1 VSTAAASGTRRRR
14 LFRLTALVAALMAAA
29 NAQAYFTANGN
40 GAGNSN
46 AGTLGAP
53 TLSGTPG
60 AGTATLTWSSVSPPA
75 SGSVSYYVK
84 RNGGNPGGNCPTSAA
99 PSAVL
104 TCTDSGLAAGT
115 YSYTVTAVW
124 RTWTAASS
132 PVTQVTLASGAFD
145 HFVLSAATTT
155 PTAGQSD
162 NLTITA
168 KDTAGNTVTAY
179 GGSNNLTFS
188 GASTIGSFR
197 PTVTNSG
204 GTATNFGSATAIN
217 FTNGVATVSGSS
229 NGAMILYKVET
240 ANIVVSDGTHT
251 NGAGLA
257 ITVGPAAVSSFTFP
271 TPATQTAGTGFNVS
285 ITALDAY
292 GNTATGY
299 SGAKSVVFSGP
310 ANSPGGT
317 APSYPA
323 SVTFTSGVA
332 TTVPITLYNA
342 ASTTLTA
349 TEAGKSGSTGAFTV
363 NPAGINLFSLAAA
376 TTTPTAGAADSLTIT
391 AKDAYGNTATGYS
404 GSHSLTFSGA
414 SAIGTHN
421 PTVTNSSGTAVN
433 FGTATAVT
441 FTNGVSS
448 AGGVMRLYKS
458 GAASI
463 TVAEGGSY
471 TSNAVSV
478 TVSSAPPSS
487 FTVTNPGTRTAG
499 TAFTVTLTASNDAY
513 GNAPTSYAGTQ
524 CIAFS
529 GPTASPNGTAPL
541 YPQGSCPVGQS
552 AVTFNASGVGT
563 LAGVVLYDA
572 TNSTTLTATDTVN
585 GVTGTSG
592 AFTVNGLAT
601 MGSFVLTAATTTPTA
616 GAADQLTIQAADVYG
631 NSITSYTGQ
640 HTLTF
645 SGAGMAGTVHPTVT
659 DRTGTAVNFGT
670 AESITF
676 TNGASSAGGIMRL
689 YRAGTAQI
697 VVTDGTYNNG
707 SGLAVTV
714 SPATASGLALSA
726 TQAVVTPGEADNL
739 TVRAIDAYGNTAPS
753 YTGTHNLTFSGAS
766 VNGAQNPTVSNN
778 SGTAVN
784 FGTAES
790 ITFANGVS
798 TVSGSSNGVMRLY
811 KLETAHLVVTDGTYT
826 SASLSIVVSNV
837 TASMV
842 SAGGF
847 HTCALVAGTVE
858 CWGDNES
865 GELGN
870 NTTTNSSSP
879 VMVKGVG
886 GTGTLSGVTQISAG
900 KYHTCA
906 LVSGSVYCWGENDY
920 GELGNNSTTDSWT
933 PVQVRLNATTYLTG
947 VTQVSASGKFTCALL
962 STGTVR
968 CWGHNQYGQ
977 LGNGNTND
985 SSIAVQVSGITN
997 AIQVTN
1003 GANQACALL
1012 SDNTV
1017 KCWGYNNDGQLGDGS
1032 TTNRS
1037 TPVQVVG
1044 ASGSGSLTGVSVVS
1058 GGRLHTC
1065 ALLSGGT
1072 VYCWGDN
1079 GNGELGD
1086 GTTTNRSLPVRVGS
1100 ITNASTISAGE
1111 YHSCAVLSDG
1121 TAQCWGASAYGQ
1133 VGDGTTADT
1142 STPVTVI
1149 GPGGWG
1155 SLTGIAA
1162 ISAGGADINETDDY
1176 EHTCALTSD
1185 GTVVCWGQNNYGQL
1199 GNGTTTMSVSPVA
1212 VALL

>member
-616 GAADQLTIQAADVYG
+616 GAAVQLTIQAADVYG

-645 SGAGMAGTVHPTVT
+645 SGAGIAGTVHPTVT

-707 SGLAVTV
+707 SGLAENLRAC
-714 SPATASGLALSA
+714 SSMARWMSSSDSGNCDFRCGTAFSSYLPLPRKARMESA
-726 TQAVVTPGEADNL
+726 MSSLFSISVVTTL
-739 TVRAIDAYGNTAPS
+739 
-753 YTGTHNLTFSGAS
+753 AS
-766 VNGAQNPTVSNN
+766 
-778 SGTAVN
+778 
-784 FGTAES
+784 
-790 ITFANGVS
+790 
-798 TVSGSSNGVMRLY
+798 
-811 KLETAHLVVTDGTYT
+811 
-826 SASLSIVVSNV
+826 
-837 TASMV
+837 
-842 SAGGF
+842 
-847 HTCALVAGTVE
+847 
-858 CWGDNES
+858 
-865 GELGN
+865 
-870 NTTTNSSSP
+870 
-879 VMVKGVG
+879 
-886 GTGTLSGVTQISAG
+886 
-900 KYHTCA
+900 
-906 LVSGSVYCWGENDY
+906 
-920 GELGNNSTTDSWT
+920 
-933 PVQVRLNATTYLTG
+933 
-947 VTQVSASGKFTCALL
+947 SGK
-962 STGTVR
+962 
-968 CWGHNQYGQ
+968 
-977 LGNGNTND
+977 
-985 SSIAVQVSGITN
+985 
-997 AIQVTN
+997 
-1003 GANQACALL
+1003 
-1012 SDNTV
+1012 
-1017 KCWGYNNDGQLGDGS
+1017 
-1032 TTNRS
+1032 
-1037 TPVQVVG
+1037 
-1044 ASGSGSLTGVSVVS
+1044 
-1058 GGRLHTC
+1058 
-1065 ALLSGGT
+1065 
-1072 VYCWGDN
+1072 
-1079 GNGELGD
+1079 
-1086 GTTTNRSLPVRVGS
+1086 
-1100 ITNASTISAGE
+1100 
-1111 YHSCAVLSDG
+1111 
-1121 TAQCWGASAYGQ
+1121 
-1133 VGDGTTADT
+1133 
-1142 STPVTVI
+1142 
-1149 GPGGWG
+1149 
-1155 SLTGIAA
+1155 AA
-1162 ISAGGADINETDDY
+1162 MPILAET
-1176 EHTCALTSD
+1176 
-1185 GTVVCWGQNNYGQL
+1185 
-1199 GNGTTTMSVSPVA
+1199 
-1212 VALL
+1212 